1 MRRVSI
7 SAAWDETKAIIAR
20 DGKLLAAVALALVAL
35 PQAIMAVVGLPV
47 GPEAKPISSLMYFVV
62 ILIGLAAQ
70 VALNRLAIGPSTT
83 VGGAIGRG
91 FARLLPLF
99 AAFVLFGIV
108 LVLILMLIA
117 IPLAG
122 AGLIRIPAPGQPP
135 SPSLI
140 LIMLALLAVGFAIFQ
155 LSIPVA
161 AVEAGGPIRLLRRSW
176 ELSRG
181 AYLRLL
187 AFVLFVFTGVVV
199 LGLAVRSVAG
209 SLIILALGTPTAGTM
224 SALLLGLIAGVVQ
237 AAFTVVSAVMLARI
251 YGQLAGRG
259 ETESGVPI
267 TGI

>member
-7 SAAWDETKAIIAR
+7 SAAWDESKAIIAR

-35 PQAIMAVVGLPV
+35 PQAVMAVVGLPV
-47 GPEAKPISSLMYFVV
+47 GPEAKPLSSLMYLAV

-122 AGLIRIPAPGQPP
+122 AGLISIPAPGQPP

-140 LIMLALLAVGFAIFQ
+140 LIMLVLLAAGFAIFQ
-155 LSIPVA
+155 LAIPVA
-161 AVEAGGPIRLLRRSW
+161 AVEAGGPIRLLKRS
-176 ELSRG
+176 
-181 AYLRLL
+181 
-187 AFVLFVFTGVVV
+187 
-199 LGLAVRSVAG
+199 
-209 SLIILALGTPTAGTM
+209 AGTM

>member
-35 PQAIMAVVGLPV
+35 PQAVMAVVGLPV
-47 GPEAKPISSLMYFVV
+47 GPEAKPLSSLMYFAV

-122 AGLIRIPAPGQPP
+122 AGLITIPAPGQPP

-140 LIMLALLAVGFAIFQ
+140 LIMLVLLAVGFAIFQ

-161 AVEAGGPIRLLRRSW
+161 AVEAGGPIRLLKRSW
-176 ELSRG
+176 QLSRG

-187 AFVLFVFTGVVV
+187 AFVLFVFVGIVV
-199 LGLAVRSVAG
+199 LGLAVRSVVG
-209 SLIILALGTPTAGTM
+209 SLIILALGTPSAGTM